1 MQKEVFMLDALIYHP
16 RRKHC
21 KNPFGA
27 VPLGTQVRFSAG
39 LPAAA
44 VGCTLCAAAEF
55 SGAET
60 ETDLPFDAQG
70 RCSGIYTVPAEP
82 DLVWYFLRFR
92 FADGST
98 QDYGAEGFVPAGS
111 AVPPFQ
117 LTVYDAAAPTPDWFG
132 RGVTYQIFPDR
143 FCRLEP
149 PEPKGMIGN
158 RWVHE
163 NWNEP
168 MAYQPEDGVITNR
181 DFFGGSLKGI
191 LSRLDY
197 LESLS
202 VSTVYLN
209 PIFEAASNHRYD
221 TCDYCKIDPMLG
233 TEQDFRLLC
242 SEAAKRGIRV
252 ILDGVFNHTGNGS
265 RYFNACGWY
274 DSLGAAQSKDSPWY
288 EWYDFT
294 HWPDQYSSW
303 WGIDT
308 LPQVRE
314 SVPSYMDFIIQSAD
328 SVVRR
333 WLRAGASGWR
343 LDVADELPDA
353 FIEALRNAAVEEKSD
368 AIVIGEVWED
378 GSNKIAYG
386 QRRRY
391 LLGHETHGLMNY
403 PFRVSAIAWLQGGD
417 AAAFMETMETIREH
431 YPPAA
436 FYSSLNSLGTH
447 DNPRI
452 LTLLGQSEDLSRH
465 DRDWRAHYRLSHAER
480 QRAVRRLKLAS
491 TLLYAFPGSPTVFY
505 GDEAGLEGCEDPF
518 NRGTFPW
525 GREDAVLLHH
535 YRTLGRLRSTRLSLQ
550 KGAIEYLRAEG
561 GLLVFL
567 RRWENEVTLAAL
579 NNGPAAQAL
588 ELPWSGAMAIDA
600 LSRQQF
606 AVHDGVLKI
615 TLPPEDGVLLI
626 EC

>member
-1 MQKEVFMLDALIYHP
+1 M
-16 RRKHC
+16 
-21 KNPFGA
+21 
-27 VPLGTQVRFSAG
+27 
-39 LPAAA
+39 
-44 VGCTLCAAAEF
+44 
-55 SGAET
+55 
-60 ETDLPFDAQG
+60 PFDAQG

-314 SVPSYMDFIIQSAD
+314 SAPSYMDFIIQSAD

-525 GREDAVLLHH
+525 GHEDAVLLHH

>member
-1 MQKEVFMLDALIYHP
+1 M
-16 RRKHC
+16 
-21 KNPFGA
+21 
-27 VPLGTQVRFSAG
+27 
-39 LPAAA
+39 
-44 VGCTLCAAAEF
+44 
-55 SGAET
+55 
-60 ETDLPFDAQG
+60 PFDAQG
-70 RCSGIYTVPAEP
+70 RCSGIYTAPAEP

-343 LDVADELPDA
+343 LDVADELPDT

-525 GREDAVLLHH
+525 GHEDAVLLHH

>member
-1 MQKEVFMLDALIYHP
+1 
-16 RRKHC
+16 
-21 KNPFGA
+21 
-27 VPLGTQVRFSAG
+27 
-39 LPAAA
+39 
-44 VGCTLCAAAEF
+44 
-55 SGAET
+55 
-60 ETDLPFDAQG
+60 
-70 RCSGIYTVPAEP
+70 
-82 DLVWYFLRFR
+82 
-92 FADGST
+92 
-98 QDYGAEGFVPAGS
+98 
-111 AVPPFQ
+111 
-117 LTVYDAAAPTPDWFG
+117 
-132 RGVTYQIFPDR
+132 
-143 FCRLEP
+143 
-149 PEPKGMIGN
+149 MIT
-158 RWVHE
+158 
-163 NWNEP
+163 
-168 MAYQPEDGVITNR
+168 IR
-181 DFFGGSLKGI
+181 DVFGGSLKGI

-221 TCDYCKIDPMLG
+221 TCDYCKIDQMLG

-314 SVPSYMDFIIQSAD
+314 SAPSYMDFIIQSAD

-403 PFRVSAIAWLQGGD
+403 PFRVSAIAWLQGRD

>member
-1 MQKEVFMLDALIYHP
+1 MIDASIYHP
-16 RRKHC
+16 RLKHC
-21 KNPFGA
+21 KDPFGA
-27 VPLGTQVRFSAG
+27 VPPGTQVHFSAG
-39 LPAAA
+39 LPTAA
-44 VGCTLCAAAEF
+44 VGCTLCAASEF

-60 ETDLPFDAQG
+60 ETDLLPDG
-70 RCSGIYTVPAEP
+70 RDRCSGVYTAPAEP
-82 DLVWYFLRFR
+82 ELVWYFLRFR

-98 QDYGAEGFVPAGS
+98 QDYGAEGFAPVGAA
-111 AVPPFQ
+111 AVPFQ
-117 LTVYDAAAPTPDWFG
+117 LTVYDDAAPTPDWFG
-132 RGVTYQIFPDR
+132 CGVTYQIFPDR

-158 RWVHE
+158 RWVHK
-163 NWNEP
+163 NWNEL

-202 VSTVYLN
+202 VSTLYLN

-233 TEQDFRLLC
+233 TEKDFRLLC
-242 SEAAKRGIRV
+242 SEAAKRSMRI

-274 DSLGAAQSKDSPWY
+274 DTLGAAQSKDSPWY

-294 HWPDQYSSW
+294 RWPDQYSSW

-314 SVPSYMDFIIQSAD
+314 STPSYMDFVIQNPD

-353 FIEALRNAAVEEKSD
+353 FIEALRAAAVEEKSD
-368 AIVIGEVWED
+368 AVVIGEVWED

-386 QRRRY
+386 QRRKY

-403 PFRVSAIAWLQGGD
+403 PFRVSAIRWLQGGD
-417 AAAFMETMETIREH
+417 AADFMETMETIREH

-452 LTLLGQSEDLSRH
+452 LTLLGQSEDLSGH
-465 DRDWRAHYRLSHAER
+465 DRDWRAHYRLNHAER

-505 GDEAGLEGCEDPF
+505 GDEAGMEGCEDPF

-525 GREDAVLLHH
+525 GCEDTVLLHH

-550 KGAIEYLRAEG
+550 KGPIEYLRAEG

-567 RRWENEVTLAAL
+567 RRWEDEVTLAAL
-579 NNGPAAQAL
+579 NNGPATQAL
-588 ELPWSGAMAIDA
+588 ELPWCGAMAMDA

-606 AVHDGVLKI
+606 AVHSGVLKI